1 MRQER
6 TVQATIFE
14 VFARHEIGCALQAI
28 SQWLDGQRPLVSLV
42 AGDLRRQG
50 VRETGRRGLPAETVL
65 RCALLKQ
72 QRQPSYEELAFHL
85 EDSVSFRAFA
95 RLPLRWSPKKSVLHQ
110 TISALRPQTWE
121 AVNQALLVS
130 AQQEKLESGA
140 TVRIDSTVSAALMH
154 PPSDSTLLWD
164 AVRVMTRLL
173 RRAGRLPEAPAMRWR
188 DRRRL
193 AKKRARAIDYSRGK
207 AKKRV
212 LYRELIAAV
221 QATRAELQTVAE
233 GLPETVGMA
242 AERWRAGVNHY
253 LPLIA
258 RIIDQSER
266 RVLNGEAVPAGEK
279 LVSLFE
285 PHADIIVKGGREVQ
299 YGHKLNLATGKSGL
313 ILDVVVE
320 AGNPAD
326 AERFLPML
334 DRQIA
339 RRGAPPRQTAADGGY
354 ASRDNLKQAK
364 ARGVQD
370 VAFHKKCGIAVA
382 DMVKSQ
388 WVYRRLRNFRAGI
401 EANISVF
408 KRAYG
413 GARCIWRGLDH
424 FKAYIWS
431 AVVAHNL
438 MLFARLKSP

>member
-1 MRQER
+1 
-6 TVQATIFE
+6 
-14 VFARHEIGCALQAI
+14 
-28 SQWLDGQRPLVSLV
+28 
-42 AGDLRRQG
+42 
-50 VRETGRRGLPAETVL
+50 
-65 RCALLKQ
+65 
-72 QRQPSYEELAFHL
+72 
-85 EDSVSFRAFA
+85 
-95 RLPLRWSPKKSVLHQ
+95 
-110 TISALRPQTWE
+110 
-121 AVNQALLVS
+121 
-130 AQQEKLESGA
+130 
-140 TVRIDSTVSAALMH
+140 VRIDSTVSAALMH

-173 RRAGRLPEAPAMRWR
+173 RRAGRLPEAPAVRWR

-207 AKKRV
+207 AKKRG

-266 RVLNGEAVPAGEK
+266 RVLKGEAVAAGEK

>member
-1 MRQER
+1 M
-6 TVQATIFE
+6 
-14 VFARHEIGCALQAI
+14 
-28 SQWLDGQRPLVSLV
+28 V
-42 AGDLRRQG
+42 A
-50 VRETGRRGLPAETVL
+50 
-65 RCALLKQ
+65 
-72 QRQPSYEELAFHL
+72 EE
-85 EDSVSFRAFA
+85 
-95 RLPLRWSPKKSVLHQ
+95 SVLHQ

-154 PPSDSTLLWD
+154 QPSDSTLLWD

-258 RIIDQSER
+258 RIIDQSAR
-266 RVLNGEAVPAGEK
+266 RVLQGEAVPAGEK

-299 YGHKLNLATGKSGL
+299 YGHKLNLVTGKSGL

-354 ASRDNLKQAK
+354 ASRANLDAAK
-364 ARGVQD
+364 ARGVAD
-370 VAFHKKCGIAVA
+370 VAFHKKCGIAVT
-382 DMVKSQ
+382 DMVKSP

-401 EANISVF
+401 EAGISCF

-413 GARCIWRGLDH
+413 AARCTWRGLKH

-438 MLFARLKSP
+438 VLFARLKPV

>member
-1 MRQER
+1 MRHQLIFIFAGWR
-6 TVQATIFE
+6 LVQLLNY
-14 VFARHEIGCALQAI
+14 RHYVT
-28 SQWLDGQRPLVSLV
+28 LVHIWRFDESLI
-42 AGDLRRQG
+42 
-50 VRETGRRGLPAETVL
+50 
-65 RCALLKQ
+65 
-72 QRQPSYEELAFHL
+72 QPCPGYE
-85 EDSVSFRAFA
+85 SFN
-95 RLPLRWSPKKSVLHQ
+95 KHLHQ

-154 PPSDSTLLWD
+154 QPSDSTLLWD

-173 RRAGRLPEAPAMRWR
+173 RRAGRLPEAPAVRWR

-207 AKKRV
+207 AQKRA
-212 LYRELIAAV
+212 LYGELIAAV

-233 GLPETVGMA
+233 GMAETVGMA

-266 RVLNGEAVPAGEK
+266 RVLKGEAVPASEK

-339 RRGAPPRQTAADGGY
+339 R
-354 ASRDNLKQAK
+354 
-364 ARGVQD
+364 
-370 VAFHKKCGIAVA
+370 
-382 DMVKSQ
+382 
-388 WVYRRLRNFRAGI
+388 
-401 EANISVF
+401 
-408 KRAYG
+408 
-413 GARCIWRGLDH
+413 
-424 FKAYIWS
+424 
-431 AVVAHNL
+431 
-438 MLFARLKSP
+438 